1 MEQIS
6 DKGDLSY
13 MYKNKFIQG
22 KILPLE
28 YDYYNDLA
36 SKNHFLPTEYLK
48 GFKLLRAKLINRARK
63 NREKAYL
70 KIKDAYLNLEQEDLD
85 TFGIPDSMKIRN
97 GKLKR
102 LGKLYFKYCANPK
115 KNAHLIT
122 KMEILEKEIEQ
133 DEKDSESKKN
143 GRISYGDLI
152 ADAEKNYGFDFDRKK
167 TTVKVFRQRIERV
180 IKTQAA

>member
-1 MEQIS
+1 
-6 DKGDLSY
+6 
-13 MYKNKFIQG
+13 
-22 KILPLE
+22 
-28 YDYYNDLA
+28 
-36 SKNHFLPTEYLK
+36 
-48 GFKLLRAKLINRARK
+48 
-63 NREKAYL
+63 
-70 KIKDAYLNLEQEDLD
+70 
-85 TFGIPDSMKIRN
+85 MKIRN

-102 LGKLYFKYCANPK
+102 LGKLYFRYCANPK

-133 DEKDSESKKN
+133 DEKDSQSKKN

-152 ADAEKNYGFDFDRKK
+152 ADTEKNYGFDFDRKK